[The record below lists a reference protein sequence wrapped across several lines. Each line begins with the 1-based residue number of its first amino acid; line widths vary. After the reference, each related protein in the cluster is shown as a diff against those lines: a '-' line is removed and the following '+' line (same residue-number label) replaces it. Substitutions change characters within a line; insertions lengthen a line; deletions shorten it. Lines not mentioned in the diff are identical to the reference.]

1 MNNKHCEI
9 TRFDSVFT
17 LATCEDQIEQENRR
31 REEEERGDLS
41 EAVAVI

>member
-9 TRFDSVFT
+9 TRFDSVVT
-17 LATCEDQIEQENRR
+17 LATCEDQTEQENRK
-31 REEEERGDLS
+31 REKEERGDWL